1 MVDRNVKLK
10 LENIHRT
17 YEQGEGE
24 LKILQGADLEIGSGE
39 IVALVAP
46 SGAGKSTLLH
56 VSGLLERADEGSVT
70 ICETPTNNLSD
81 RERTLIRRQHVG
93 YIYQFHHLL
102 PEFNATENAMM
113 PLLISGISDSA
124 ARKRGN
130 ELLEMMG
137 LTQRGT
143 HRPAQLSG
151 GEQQRVAIARA
162 LANSPGLIL
171 ADEPT
176 GNLDP
181 DTSTVVFDLLASSI
195 RDHDAAGLIATHNYD
210 IAKRADRVLT
220 LKEGKLVPFSF

>member
-1 MVDRNVKLK
+1 MANSKLS
-10 LENIHRT
+10 LTDITRQYT
-17 YEQGEGE
+17 QGEGT
-24 LKILQGADLEIGSGE
+24 LDILRGTSLEITAGE

-56 VSGLLERADEGSVT
+56 ICGLLERANTGKVS
-70 ICETPTNNLSD
+70 ICGIETDDLAD
-81 RERTLIRRQHVG
+81 RDRTLVRRHNVG

-102 PEFNATENAMM
+102 PEFNAVENVMM
-113 PLLISGISDSA
+113 PLLVSGTAERDAI
-124 ARKRGN
+124 ARAEN
-130 ELLEMMG
+130 LLELMG
-137 LTQRGT
+137 LKDRGS

-181 DTSTVVFDLLASSI
+181 ETSEVVFGLLSGSI
-195 RDHDAAGLIATHNYD
+195 REHDAAGLIATHNHE
-210 IAKRADRVLT
+210 IAKKADRVLT
-220 LKEGKLVPFSF
+220 LKDGVLVPYTF